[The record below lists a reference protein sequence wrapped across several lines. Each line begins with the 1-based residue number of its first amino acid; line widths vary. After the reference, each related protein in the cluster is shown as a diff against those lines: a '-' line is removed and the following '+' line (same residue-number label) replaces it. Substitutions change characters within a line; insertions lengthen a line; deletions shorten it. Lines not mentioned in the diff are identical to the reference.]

1 MNERIDECI
10 ARLRPISPLAT
21 QCLAVLSAPDVNIAD
36 VVKVLDR
43 DPGLSAHLLKLA
55 NSPFYGCASQIAT
68 VHQACMVLGTR
79 TLKQSITAAAVLSAL
94 DVGAHDAGMQ
104 RWRHAA
110 ATARAARGLAH
121 RAALDPDVTATA
133 GLLHDIGRILLGRCC
148 TEQYRVLAQRAR
160 REAIPLLLAERDAL
174 ATDHAVVGAAISTRW
189 HLPAELVA
197 AIAHHH
203 DPDGAGSQPIV
214 DVVHVANVL
223 AHALDADDEEEV
235 VPELSEAAWR
245 RLGLD
250 MDEIRRH
257 FPDIASAGA

>member
-1 MNERIDECI
+1 MIERIAECI

-21 QCLAVLSAPDVNIAD
+21 QCLAVLSTPDVNIAD
-36 VVKVLDR
+36 IVTVLER
-43 DPGLSAHLLKLA
+43 DPGLASHLLKLA
-55 NSPFYGCASQIAT
+55 NSPFYGCASRIST

-94 DVGAHDAGMQ
+94 DGGGQDAGMQ

-110 ATARAARGLAH
+110 ATACAARALAH

-133 GLLHDIGRILLGRCC
+133 GLLHDIGRILIGRCC
-148 TEQYRVLAQRAR
+148 TEQYRVVADRAR
-160 REAIPLLLAERDAL
+160 REAIPLLVAERDAL
-174 ATDHAVVGAAISTRW
+174 GTDHAAVGATISARW
-189 HLPAELVA
+189 HMPPELVA
-197 AIAHHH
+197 AIASHH
-203 DPDGAGSQPIV
+203 DPDGADPQPIV

-223 AHALDADDEEEV
+223 AHALDANDEEEV

-250 MDEIRRH
+250 MDEVRRH